1 MRAPDMDAYL
11 EALDAEKRT
20 ALERLRRIVGEE
32 APGAVECID
41 YGVPAF
47 RLHGKALV
55 AFGAGSRHCS
65 FYPMSPSVQASF
77 ATELAGFT
85 TSKGTIRFQPGKP
98 IPEDLIRRIVRAR
111 IVETGFSGRSDQ
123 PDVS

>member
-1 MRAPDMDAYL
+1 MPGSPLSVDGFL
-11 EALDAEKRT
+11 ETLGGEKRA
-20 ALERLRRIVGEE
+20 ALERLRSIIRSE
-32 APGAVECID
+32 APEAEECIS

-47 RLHGKALV
+47 RLRGKALV

-77 ATELAGFT
+77 VAELTGFT

-98 IPEDLIRRIVRAR
+98 IPEDLIRKLVRAR
-111 IVETGFSGRSDQ
+111 IAEIGISGDSNG
-123 PDVS
+123 